1 MVPDMHNI
9 AAIEEEEDEENVFVN
24 AAVASGD
31 SLDNSVQ
38 HDGEPDVQAKTQMK
52 EGTDP
57 NNDWPIRP
65 SPRAIEGPIKSS
77 LKSSATSIT
86 SIYPSHPN
94 TQWNGM
100 SPSPISK

>member
-57 NNDWPIRP
+57 NND
-65 SPRAIEGPIKSS
+65 
-77 LKSSATSIT
+77 
-86 SIYPSHPN
+86 
-94 TQWNGM
+94 
-100 SPSPISK
+100 